1 MAFKKPPIGKR
12 GYDEEDVDAFL
23 DEVEQELV
31 RLLMENSTLR
41 DQAQRGGPS
50 APGGPGATGSNPMI
64 RSELAGLTAQLEW
77 MHAARARAD
86 EHARSLRSQLEQ
98 ARGETTGGAGGG
110 GRLSQVVAMAQR
122 TADDYVRDAEHTA
135 EELLADS
142 RAEAEQIA
150 EDAERWAASTQRDAQ
165 RDHTD
170 AINRVETERAS
181 LLEEIERL
189 GELAHSYQAALRTH
203 VTQQLND
210 LKSVTT
216 LD

>member
-1 MAFKKPPIGKR
+1 MAFKKPPLGKR

-41 DQAQRGGPS
+41 DQAQRGGPGS
-50 APGGPGATGSNPMI
+50 PDAGGSNAMI

-86 EHARSLRSQLEQ
+86 EQARGLSAQLEQ
-98 ARGETTGGAGGG
+98 ARAEGSGSSGG
-110 GRLSQVVAMAQR
+110 GRMSQVVAMAQR
-122 TADDYVRDAEHTA
+122 TADEYIRDAENTA
-135 EELLADS
+135 EELLADT

-150 EDAERWAASTQRDAQ
+150 EDAERWATTTEHDAQ
-165 RDHTD
+165 RDHTES
-170 AINRVETERAS
+170 INRVETERAT

-189 GELAHSYQAALRTH
+189 GELAQSYQSALRTH
-203 VTQQLND
+203 VNQQLQE